1 MQGDVFKA
9 LADETRRAILDALLT
24 TDGQTLTELTGR
36 FPAMTRFGVMKHLAV
51 LEEAGLLTTLKQ
63 GRTKR
68 HFLNPVPIAQI
79 ADRWISRYAEPFT
92 TALVGLKAGLEEE
105 ATMATNHVHQIYI
118 RSDLATV
125 WRAIIDPAFTR
136 QYFFGSSFET
146 PPVAGEPFRSVLP
159 DGSLGV
165 NGVIE
170 QLDPPHRLVHTWR
183 VRYDEALVDEPASRV
198 TWTLTE
204 AGDGLVLLRVV
215 HDGLDDSPLTSAS
228 VGSGWP
234 YVLAGLK
241 SLVETG
247 APLPPRYPAPAG
259 R

>member
-159 DGSLGV
+159 DGSLGSRRR
-165 NGVIE
+165 
-170 QLDPPHRLVHTWR
+170 DRAAR
-183 VRYDEALVDEPASRV
+183 PAAP
-198 TWTLTE
+198 
-204 AGDGLVLLRVV
+204 AGA
-215 HDGLDDSPLTSAS
+215 H
-228 VGSGWP
+228 
-234 YVLAGLK
+234 LAGALRRGPGRRARQPGD
-241 SLVETG
+241 LDAHRGRRRPGAAARRARRAGRQPADLGQRRVGLALRAGRPEEPVETG